1 MKVIT
6 ELHAEQENHFDN
18 LPEDVKAILDLFPDL
33 HLHIG
38 SYYDVTL
45 PDNKTYVFVQS
56 IGKPKNRARFI
67 NWVRAGMPEGYND
80 YGNQWKEK
88 E

>member
-1 MKVIT
+1 MKINT
-6 ELHAEQENHFDN
+6 AHHADKDRFDN
-18 LPEDVKAILDLFPDL
+18 LPEDVRAILDLFPDL

-67 NWVRAGMPEGYND
+67 NWVRVGMPEGYND
-80 YGNQWKEK
+80 YGNQWTKED
-88 E
+88 